1 MKMKITIALLLVAII
16 ATGVTTYLVFNNNH
30 NYSSTKIVVKKESKQ
45 AKNTID
51 ITNENIVFL
60 GDSITEIYP
69 ISDIF
74 GDLPIVKSGVSGY
87 KTSDILERMDSMV
100 YRYNPTRVFIL
111 IGTNDYLDDKPNTNE
126 EIVTNIKKIITN
138 IKNNRPKAK
147 LYLESVYPVNSNI
160 NKEVV
165 KNRDNETI
173 MELNEQLK
181 NYCTSNDITFINT
194 YPELID
200 EDGNFAKKY
209 TYDGLHPTTLGYAK
223 ISTILTQYL
232 YDLNKK

>member
-1 MKMKITIALLLVAII
+1 MKMKITISLALIAII
-16 ATGVTTYLVFNNNH
+16 ATGVATYLVFNNNH
-30 NYSSTKIVVKKESKQ
+30 NYTSKKIVVKKELKK
-45 AKNTID
+45 AKNTVD

-87 KTSDILERMDSMV
+87 KTTDILDRMDSMV

-111 IGTNDYLDDKPNTNE
+111 IGTNDYLNDKPNTNE
-126 EIVTNIKKIITN
+126 EIITNIKKIITN
-138 IKNNRPKAK
+138 IKNNRQKAK
-147 LYLESVYPVNSNI
+147 IYLESVYPVNRNM
-160 NKEVV
+160 NKEMVA
-165 KNRDNETI
+165 NRDNQTI
-173 MELNEQLK
+173 MALNEQLK
-181 NYCTSNDITFINT
+181 NYCNSNDVTYINT
-194 YPELID
+194 YSELID

-209 TYDGLHPTTLGYAK
+209 TYDGLHPSTLGYAK